1 MSHKIHSETVC
12 AIDYAFQ
19 RIGGKHKGRILYHLQ
34 TDVLRY
40 GQLRRVIT
48 GVTPKMLTQALRELE
63 DDGLLT
69 RTVYLEVPPRVEYQ
83 LTTTGRELLPFI
95 DLLESWGVKQMAQQN
110 IPGMHVCQAQ
120 PVLEEAEAEN

>member
-1 MSHKIHSETVC
+1 MNQKKHSEAAC

-34 TDVLRY
+34 THTLRY

-83 LTTTGRELLPFI
+83 LSETGRELLPFI
-95 DLLESWGVKQMAQQN
+95 ALLESWGNRQMTQQG
-110 IPGMHVCQAQ
+110 IPGMAVCEPQE
-120 PVLEEAEAEN
+120 VLV